1 MRHAIDDQP
10 HRAPAGTGS
19 REDPRRAL
27 GRTGERLAA
36 THLERLGFA
45 VIARNVFTRTGEL
58 DLIAFDGSAL
68 VFVEVKTR
76 RVRSGGGRIRPEQ
89 DPLPWLRPRQRAR
102 LRRQAVA
109 WLTDAGRARPCAE
122 TIRFDAIGVI
132 VDGHEN
138 LVRLEHLEAAW

>member
-1 MRHAIDDQP
+1 MRA
-10 HRAPAGTGS
+10 AGA

-27 GRTGERLAA
+27 GQTGERLAA

-45 VIARNVFTRTGEL
+45 VIARNVRTRAGEL
-58 DLIAFDGSAL
+58 DVIAFDGSTL

-76 RVRSGGGRIRPEQ
+76 RVRSGAGPIRPEQ
-89 DPLPWLRPRQRAR
+89 HPLPWLRPRQRAR

-109 WLTDAGRARPCAE
+109 WLANARSARPRAD

-132 VDGHEN
+132 LDGHDR

>member
-1 MRHAIDDQP
+1 MRHATDDQSQ
-10 HRAPAGTGS
+10 RASASTGS
-19 REDPRRAL
+19 REEPRRAL

-45 VIARNVFTRTGEL
+45 VIARNVLTRTGEL

-76 RVRSGGGRIRPEQ
+76 RVRRGGAPIRPEQ
-89 DPLPWLRPRQRAR
+89 DPLPWLRPQQRAR

-109 WLTDAGRARPCAE
+109 WLTDAGRARPRAE

-132 VDGHEN
+132 VDGHDH
-138 LVRLEHLEAAW
+138 LVRLEHVEAAW